1 MAVALVAGLVSVG
14 GAIIAQTGINL
25 FVAFAV
31 GAGLSMVSRA
41 LMPSPDLGSQMSGRS
56 VTSRDAAHSR
66 KIVYGRA
73 RIGGNIVYLESTGTD
88 NKYLWLVIAVAGHEI
103 DAFEEV
109 WFNDVKIW
117 DGSFVGSWGNYV
129 SIGFHK
135 GDQTTSDSA
144 LTAASTK
151 WTSDHK
157 LLDTAYMVVKL
168 TYDIDQFANG
178 LPNISTVVRGKK
190 VLNPA
195 TSTTAWSE
203 NPALCVYDY
212 LRDTKYGLG
221 ESVGNILTS
230 SVNAAATVCDE
241 TVALAAGG
249 TQKRYTIDGVVDT
262 AGSIKDN
269 INTMLGSMI
278 GRLVF
283 SAGKFEIYAGE
294 YVAPT
299 YSVDESVSVGEIS
312 IQTKQSRRNAYN
324 GVKGVFLSEDD
335 NYILADYPAQLSST
349 FAAADGDPIYL
360 DMPLPFTVNNVRAQR
375 IAKLAMFRSRQQEA
389 ITIPCNLSA
398 LRFKIGDNINVT
410 NARLGYSNKVFE
422 VVGYTMDFTAEGQI
436 VVNVDAIE
444 TAPSIWDWTTSD
456 EEVYLGAG
464 EVELYDG
471 LTAAAPTSLNITGD
485 SFLNSDGTFN
495 TLFNVAWTDAD
506 DAFTDHYVVEWKKAS
521 DSNYFTMDA
530 KASPAVISGLQNS
543 QQYNVRVKAVN
554 EIGVSSTYIS
564 SAPTAAVDT
573 TAPSVPSSVSASG
586 QYQHI
591 SISWTNP
598 AQKDLSHIDVY
609 RSTSSGGTYSL
620 IGNTDGTV
628 FIDDDLGNAE
638 TFYYKVKAI
647 DFTGNASAFSSVA
660 NATTTTIAAGDLGND
675 AVGTGNIQD
684 DAITNAL
691 IATDAVNQDS
701 IAANSVTAVEIV
713 AGTITATELA
723 ADSVTATKI
732 DVTNLA
738 AINADLGSITAGSI
752 DGVTVKIGSGASVF
766 KADTNG
772 IYLGDE
778 TFANAEFR
786 VTPAGAITATSAT
799 ITGTITATNI
809 DGSTITYSGG
819 NLQVGAIGTGNIV
832 NDAVTNALIATDAV
846 NQDSIAANAVT
857 AVEIVAGTIT
867 ATEIASNTITASQI
881 AANTLTA
888 NEIQAS
894 SITVDKLSGDVSE
907 LYPASIYE
915 NITATSS
922 TQFGQ
927 NFAIPAPSLSISK
940 RQRLDLDFDFTTAN
954 SSGTDHQVQFTLN
967 MQRKSKGATGSEV
980 GTVTLASGAPPYNQ
994 WVYISGNVLALLDNT
1009 GGVADNSSGSGTT
1022 GKINSIYYDS
1032 GNNRT
1037 YVMVSSSSAVFSNG
1051 ETMYFSPSKFTSA
1064 GTWVEA
1070 DYGIDNNIFAPTG
1083 KTVNVRIPFSNTYGE
1098 STTATEFRPSIVGT
1112 TNISNVTCRLVK
1124 WIGTMENVS

>member
-1 MAVALVAGLVSVG
+1 MATAVIAGLA
-14 GAIIAQTGINL
+14 GAIGTAAAGISIFGLAVGLPSIAA
-25 FVAFAV
+25 AFAI
-31 GAGLSMVSRA
+31 GAGLSLVSQA
-41 LMPSPDLGSQMSGRS
+41 LMPSIDLGAAMEGRS
-56 VTSRDAAHSR
+56 ITTREAAQSR

-73 RIGGNIVYLESTGTD
+73 RVGGNIVYLESTGTD

-117 DGSFVGSWGNYV
+117 DGSFVGTWGNYV

-135 GDQTTSDSA
+135 GDQTTADA
-144 LTAASTK
+144 GLNAASTK

-157 LLDTAYMVVKL
+157 LLDTAYMVVRL
-168 TYDIDQFANG
+168 TYDVDQFANG

-195 TSTTAWSE
+195 TSVTEWSQ

-221 ESVGNILTS
+221 ETVGNILTS
-230 SVNAAATVCDE
+230 SITAAATVCEE
-241 TVALAAGG
+241 TVTLAAGG
-249 TQKRYTIDGVVDT
+249 TQKRYQLDGVVDT
-262 AGSIKDN
+262 AGSIKGNLDS
-269 INTMLGSMI
+269 MLGSMI

-299 YSVDESVSVGEIS
+299 YSVDESVAVGDIS

-324 GVKGVFLSEDD
+324 GVKGVFLSEED

-349 FAAADGDPIYL
+349 FATEDGDPIYL
-360 DMPLPFTVNNVRAQR
+360 DMPLPFTVNNIRAQR
-375 IAKLAMFRSRQQEA
+375 IAKLALFRSRQQEA

-422 VVGYTMDFTAEGQI
+422 VVGYNLDFADGQI
-436 VVNVDAIE
+436 VVNVDAVE
-444 TAPSIWDWTTSD
+444 TAASIWDWTTSD

-464 EVELYDG
+464 EVALYDG

-495 TLFNVAWTDAD
+495 TAFNVAWTDAD

-530 KASPAVISGLQNS
+530 KASPAVITGLQNS

-573 TAPSVPSSVSASG
+573 TAPDAPSPVSASG

-598 AQKDLSHIDVY
+598 SQKDLSHIDVY

-628 FIDDDLGNAE
+628 FIDDDLANAA

-647 DFTGNASAFSSVA
+647 DFTGNASAFSSVV

-675 AVGTGNIQD
+675 AVGTSNIQD
-684 DAITNAL
+684 
-691 IATDAVNQDS
+691 
-701 IAANSVTAVEIV
+701 
-713 AGTITATELA
+713 
-723 ADSVTATKI
+723 
-732 DVTNLA
+732 
-738 AINADLGSITAGSI
+738 
-752 DGVTVKIGSGASVF
+752 
-766 KADTNG
+766 
-772 IYLGDE
+772 
-778 TFANAEFR
+778 
-786 VTPAGAITATSAT
+786 
-799 ITGTITATNI
+799 
-809 DGSTITYSGG
+809 
-819 NLQVGAIGTGNIV
+819 
-832 NDAVTNALIATDAV
+832 DAVTNALIATDAV

-857 AVEIVAGTIT
+857 ATEILAGTIT

-888 NEIQAS
+888 AEIQAS
-894 SITVDKLSGDVSE
+894 SITVDRLLGDVSE
-907 LYPASIYE
+907 TYPINYISAIQQCTG
-915 NITATSS
+915 NGTTDNDARLT
-922 TQFGQ
+922 
-927 NFAIPAPSLSISK
+927 IPAPTGGVEKNAAVSLTLKLSATCGFTTGTGTTVASADIKLQRLSTGITTGTQIGTSVTQVTSLPNNVKRLKLVGNHINSLGTVGSIS
-940 RQRLDLDFDFTTAN
+940 R
-954 SSGTDHQVQFTLN
+954 SST
-967 MQRKSKGATGSEV
+967 GATGFTITPVLGYYYEN
-980 GTVTLASGAPPYNQ
+980 TVTGYSGNFTYVFTDSSTDITVGSSFYFNKDA
-994 WVYISGNVLALLDNT
+994 WVSQGTYISSETFETVYFQVQPQDTVSKEYTIHETFGQTLVGENFRLTVTQNENT
-1009 GGVADNSSGSGTT
+1009 S
-1022 GKINSIYYDS
+1022 
-1032 GNNRT
+1032 
-1037 YVMVSSSSAVFSNG
+1037 
-1051 ETMYFSPSKFTSA
+1051 
-1064 GTWVEA
+1064 
-1070 DYGIDNNIFAPTG
+1070 
-1083 KTVNVRIPFSNTYGE
+1083 FSNT
-1098 STTATEFRPSIVGT
+1098 PIIVH
-1112 TNISNVTCRLVK
+1112 SVS
-1124 WIGTMENVS
+1124 GTMQLIT

>member
-14 GAIIAQTGINL
+14 GAIIANAGINL
-25 FVAFAV
+25 FVAFAI

-56 VTSRDAAHSR
+56 VTSREAAHSR

-117 DGSFVGSWGNYV
+117 DGSFVGTWGNYV

-135 GDQTTSDSA
+135 GDQTTADA
-144 LTAASTK
+144 GLNAASTK

-157 LLDTAYMVVKL
+157 LLDTAYMVVRL
-168 TYDIDQFANG
+168 TYDVDQFANG

-195 TSTTAWSE
+195 TSVTEWSQ
-203 NPALCVYDY
+203 NPAFCIYDY

-221 ESVGNILTS
+221 EAVGNILTS
-230 SVNAAATVCDE
+230 SITAAATVCDE

-249 TQKRYTIDGVVDT
+249 TQKRYTMDGVVDT

-299 YSVDESVSVGEIS
+299 YSVDESVAVGDIN

-335 NYILADYPAQLSST
+335 NYILADYPAQISST
-349 FAAADGDPIYL
+349 FAAEDGDPIYL
-360 DMPLPFTVNNVRAQR
+360 DMPLPFTVNNIRAQR
-375 IAKLAMFRSRQQEA
+375 IAKLALFRSRQQEA

-422 VVGYTMDFTAEGQI
+422 VVGYNLDFANGQI

-464 EVELYDG
+464 EVALYDG

-495 TLFNVAWTDAD
+495 TAFNVAWTDAD

-530 KASPAVISGLQNS
+530 KASPAVITGLQNS

-573 TAPSVPSSVSASG
+573 TAPDAPSSVSASG

-598 AQKDLSHIDVY
+598 TQKDLSHIDVY

-701 IAANSVTAVEIV
+701 IAAN
-713 AGTITATELA
+713 
-723 ADSVTATKI
+723 
-732 DVTNLA
+732 
-738 AINADLGSITAGSI
+738 
-752 DGVTVKIGSGASVF
+752 
-766 KADTNG
+766 
-772 IYLGDE
+772 
-778 TFANAEFR
+778 
-786 VTPAGAITATSAT
+786 
-799 ITGTITATNI
+799 
-809 DGSTITYSGG
+809 
-819 NLQVGAIGTGNIV
+819 
-832 NDAVTNALIATDAV
+832 
-846 NQDSIAANAVT
+846 AVT

-867 ATEIASNTITASQI
+867 ATEIASNTITAGQIASNTITASQI

-927 NFAIPAPSLSISK
+927 DFAIPAPSLSISK

-967 MQRKSKGATGSEV
+967 MQRKSKGATGTAV
-980 GTVTLASGAPPYNQ
+980 GTVTLASGAPPFNQ

-1022 GKINSIYYDS
+1022 GNINSVYYDL

-1037 YVMVSSSSAVFSNG
+1037 YVMVSSSSPFFSNG

-1083 KTVNVRIPFSNTYGE
+1083 KTVNARIPFSNTYGE

-1124 WIGTMENVS
+1124 WVGTMENVS